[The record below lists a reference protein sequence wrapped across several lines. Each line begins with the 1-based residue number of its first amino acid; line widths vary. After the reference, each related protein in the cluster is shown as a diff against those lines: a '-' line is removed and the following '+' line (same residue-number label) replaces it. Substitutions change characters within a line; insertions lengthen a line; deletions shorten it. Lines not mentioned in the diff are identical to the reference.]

1 MTLKIFPTLPR
12 HRKQRDACICLINY
26 SWKSS
31 WHTKNSESTP
41 PERHV
46 IYGRSLRHLENV
58 RLNFGVDFG
67 NECIILWFWFVEFIK
82 SVHISEFS
90 SKDMI
95 QIFVF
100 WNYLLLRIKTLESPN
115 QKTKL
120 DRMFIFF
127 LGFFLSF
134 SFWPIKSANLQN
146 SGFQSKIWTG
156 WQFYKY
162 LIYQFFNE
170 ARSKLKNSKSRVQW
184 KLFAQNQSLEYRG
197 KSKE

>member
-1 MTLKIFPTLPR
+1 MTLKIFPTLPHPPKTTWR
-12 HRKQRDACICLINY
+12 VHLPYKLLM
-26 SWKSS
+26 
-31 WHTKNSESTP
+31 KNIVTLEKFWIDPPP

-100 WNYLLLRIKTLESPN
+100 WNYFLLRIKTLESPN

-127 LGFFLSF
+127 LGFFFIFFILADKISKF
-134 SFWPIKSANLQN
+134 TKFWLPIQNLN
-146 SGFQSKIWTG
+146 
-156 WQFYKY
+156 
-162 LIYQFFNE
+162 
-170 ARSKLKNSKSRVQW
+170 RVAV
-184 KLFAQNQSLEYRG
+184 L
-197 KSKE
+197 